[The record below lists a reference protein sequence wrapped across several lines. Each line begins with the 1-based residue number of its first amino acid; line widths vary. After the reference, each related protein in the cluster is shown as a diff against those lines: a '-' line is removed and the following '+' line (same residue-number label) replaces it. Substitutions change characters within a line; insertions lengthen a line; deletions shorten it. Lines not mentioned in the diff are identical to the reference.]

1 METNKDTAVA
11 AGEKQVSITRV
22 IDAPRQLV
30 FEAWTDPQHLLRWY
44 APNNCTF
51 RIKEIE
57 VVPGGQFLHCITNP
71 QFGDCWCKGVYH
83 EIVEP
88 ERIVFSLNLSDEN
101 GNDVTGAE
109 VGHHHDWPSKTMVTV
124 TLTEQDGKTILR
136 LDQNVPE
143 ALAKQTGAHPSWL
156 QMLDKLEHELKKDLG
171 K

>member
-1 METNKDTAVA
+1 MENKETAVA
-11 AGEKQVSITRV
+11 ASEKQVLITRV

-57 VVPGGQFLHCITNP
+57 VLPGGRFLHCINNP
-71 QFGDCWCKGVYH
+71 QYGDCWCKGVYH

-101 GNDVTGAE
+101 GNDVEGVD
-109 VGHHHDWPSKTMVTV
+109 VGHHQDWPSKTMVTV
-124 TLTEQDGKTILR
+124 TLLEHEGKTKLILE
-136 LDQNVPE
+136 QNVPE
-143 ALAKQTGAHPSWL
+143 VLAKQTGAHPSWL
-156 QMLDKLEHELKKDLG
+156 QMLDKLESELKKDLC

>member
-1 METNKDTAVA
+1 MANNKEAAVSA
-11 AGEKQVSITRV
+11 NEKQVSITRV

-44 APNNCTF
+44 APDNCTF

-57 VVPGGQFLHCITNP
+57 VVPGGRFLHCIHNP
-71 QFGDCWCKGVYH
+71 KFGDCWCKGVYH

-101 GNDVTGAE
+101 GNDITAAE
-109 VGHHHDWPSKTMVTV
+109 SGHDHDWPGKTMVTV
-124 TLTEQDGKTILR
+124 TLLEFNGKTKLI

-143 ALAKQTGAHPSWL
+143 ELAKQTGAYPSWL
-156 QMLDKLEHELKKDLG
+156 QMLDKLENELKKDLG